1 MRLDSTKSFYYKYVI
16 SNEYLRL
23 EQATWQG
30 RLQAEEVKQTDRWG
44 GVWYRLHNNKY
55 SILDEEGKVKVL
67 LMFLS
72 LNYLQIYP
80 TRIVFSLKNM
90 TSFFL
95 NLYYSFHYLN
105 TLCLQQLLFLK
116 MSAYLSIGESRF
128 IHKRNIRF
136 HTGKFNNFIA
146 NSVQ

>member
-1 MRLDSTKSFYYKYVI
+1 LVI

-55 SILDEEGKVKVL
+55 SILDEEGKVKVF

-80 TRIVFSLKNM
+80 AGIVFS
-90 TSFFL
+90 
-95 NLYYSFHYLN
+95 
-105 TLCLQQLLFLK
+105 
-116 MSAYLSIGESRF
+116 
-128 IHKRNIRF
+128 
-136 HTGKFNNFIA
+136 
-146 NSVQ
+146 